1 MDAVGFSF
9 LPVFIDAA
17 AAVVNVVIIETGPH
31 SVTQATLEL
40 VILLPAL
47 KL

>member
-9 LPVFIDAA
+9 LPVFIVAA
-17 AAVVNVVIIETGPH
+17 AAVVNVVIQTGPH
-31 SVTQATLEL
+31 SVTQATL
-40 VILLPAL
+40 ILLPAL